1 MSYQAINTPGRKLL
15 EMGKFDEYSPLLKA
29 RLEIFDF
36 SSHAGRRQ
44 LLDIVKASSNIE
56 KVILVHGSP
65 DNEDS
70 LADLIRREIGVDVI
84 TPENGQE
91 ISL

>member
-1 MSYQAINTPGRKLL
+1 
-15 EMGKFDEYSPLLKA
+15 MGKFDEYSGLLKA

-44 LLDIVKASSNIE
+44 LLEIVKSIKGLE
-56 KVILVHGSP
+56 KVVLVHGSP
-65 DNEDS
+65 DNETS
-70 LADLIRREIGVDVI
+70 LADLIKQETGVEVI
-84 TPENGQE
+84 IPENGQE